1 MPQSAR
7 QGDSVATGHACD
19 AVTVLA
25 APSQGSVFV
34 NGILA
39 CRLGDLT
46 VVHDVPAGDPPC
58 LPHVAPISGS
68 SSSVYIVGALAA
80 RLGDACDAGSITS
93 GSSNVYI
100 GD

>member
-7 QGDSVATGHACD
+7 QGDSVATGHAS
-19 AVTVLA
+19 VTTTVLA

-39 CRLGDLT
+39 CRLGDKT
-46 VVHDVPAGDPPC
+46 VSHNFLGT
-58 LPHVAPISGS
+58 PHVADISGS
-68 SSSVYIVGALAA
+68 SSSVYIAGALAA
-80 RLGDACDAGSITS
+80 RLGDACDAGSITT

-100 GD
+100 GG

>member
-7 QGDSVATGHACD
+7 QGDSVATGHGCD
-19 AVTVLA
+19 TITVLA
-25 APSQGSVFV
+25 APSQGSVFI

-46 VVHDVPAGDPPC
+46 VSHDVLVSAVC
-58 LPHVAPISGS
+58 TPHIAPISGS
-68 SSSVYIVGALAA
+68 SSSVYIAGAKAA
-80 RLGDACDAGSITS
+80 RLGDACDAGSITT

>member
-7 QGDSVATGHACD
+7 QGDSVNTGHDCD
-19 AVTVLA
+19 AITVLA
-25 APSQGSVFV
+25 APSQGSVFI

-46 VVHDVPAGDPPC
+46 VSHNIRVSSVC
-58 LPHVAPISGS
+58 TPHVAPISGS
-68 SSSVYIVGALAA
+68 SSSVYIAGAKAA
-80 RLGDACDAGSITS
+80 RLGDACDAGTITT

-100 GD
+100 GG

>member
-7 QGDSVATGHACD
+7 QEDSVDTGHDCD
-19 AVTVLA
+19 TETLLA

-34 NGILA
+34 NGKLA

-46 VVHDVPAGDPPC
+46 DSHDIRVSGDC
-58 LPHVAPISGS
+58 EAHVAPITGS

-80 RLGDACDAGSITS
+80 RLGDACDAGSITT

-100 GD
+100 GG

>member
-7 QGDSVATGHACD
+7 QGDSVATGHLCD
-19 AVTVLA
+19 TVTVLA
-25 APSQGSVFV
+25 APGQGSVFV

-46 VVHDVPAGDPPC
+46 VVHDILVGDEC
-58 LPHVAPISGS
+58 IPHVASISGS
-68 SSSVYIVGALAA
+68 SSSVYIAGALAA
-80 RLGDACDAGSITS
+80 RNGDACDAGSITS

-100 GD
+100 GG

>member
-7 QGDSVATGHACD
+7 QGDSVDTGHDCD
-19 AVTVLA
+19 TETLLA

-34 NGILA
+34 NGKLA

-46 VVHDVPAGDPPC
+46 DSHDIRVSGDC
-58 LPHVAPISGS
+58 EAHVAPITGS